1 MVSHG
6 IRYLLTPKFIY
17 DWLCIYNMS
26 KEDNSSTSRKTTNTN
41 PFETISRSVTRV
53 VDEVAKAQPQ
63 YSQSVSNLQLDYIQ
77 TIKNTVQNT
86 IAAQRQIS
94 DATGV
99 SFNVPFT
106 GQYAEQLSRQTN
118 EITDNIVKAVQTN
131 NQVSL
136 NALDAA
142 RDNIRIYTKTTD
154 AILEFNSNVA
164 KAWTSFFSVPQQ
176 QFFRP

>member
-6 IRYLLTPKFIY
+6 IKYLLTPKFIY
-17 DWLCIYNMS
+17 DWLCINNMS
-26 KEDNSSTSRKTTNTN
+26 KEDNSPTSRKTTNTN

-86 IAAQRQIS
+86 IAAQKQIS

-142 RDNIRIYTKTTD
+142 RDNIRIYSRTTD
-154 AILEFNSNVA
+154 AVLEFNNNVV

>member
-1 MVSHG
+1 
-6 IRYLLTPKFIY
+6 
-17 DWLCIYNMS
+17 MS

-77 TIKNTVQNT
+77 AVKNTVQNALT
-86 IAAQRQIS
+86 AQKNIA
-94 DATGV
+94 DARGF
-99 SFNVPFT
+99 SLNLPFV
-106 GQYAEQLSRQTN
+106 GQYAEQFSNQTN
-118 EITDNIVKAVQTN
+118 EIVNNIVKTVQVN
-131 NQVSL
+131 NQVAVNS
-136 NALDAA
+136 LDAA
-142 RDNIRIYTKTTD
+142 RDNIRIYTRTTD
-154 AILEFNSNVA
+154 AILEFNSNIA

>member
-1 MVSHG
+1 
-6 IRYLLTPKFIY
+6 
-17 DWLCIYNMS
+17 MS

-77 TIKNTVQNT
+77 AVKNTVQNT
-86 IAAQRQIS
+86 IAAQKHIT
-94 DATGV
+94 DARG
-99 SFNVPFT
+99 FNLNTPFT
-106 GQYAEQLSRQTN
+106 GQYAEQMRNQTN
-118 EITDNIVKAVQTN
+118 EITNNIVKAVQTN
-131 NQVSL
+131 NQVGVNS
-136 NALDAA
+136 LDAA
-142 RDNIRIYTKTTD
+142 RDNIRIYSRTTD
-154 AILEFNSNVA
+154 AVLEFNNNVV